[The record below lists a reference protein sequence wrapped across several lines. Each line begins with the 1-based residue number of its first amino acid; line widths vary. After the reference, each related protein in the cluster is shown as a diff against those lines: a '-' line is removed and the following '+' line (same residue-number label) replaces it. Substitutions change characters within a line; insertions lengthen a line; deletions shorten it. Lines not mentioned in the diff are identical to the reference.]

1 MEKIIICMKN
11 GEEQNL
17 YLNLR
22 YSNISKLYALKR
34 KKEMLIMFVN
44 LRVLSLLLLLGI
56 NKQH

>member
-22 YSNISKLYALKR
+22 YSNISIFYALK
-34 KKEMLIMFVN
+34 KSEMLIMFVN